1 MTISL
6 EMREDVAVFRYPS
19 EYGGM
24 VEELDDLLERR
35 DAGKL
40 SEARFVGALEDL
52 VARNPWFIDGHAH
65 LGYALYHRGKF
76 ELALEC
82 CERGFSLGTELLPA
96 DFREFIEWGYL
107 DNRPFL
113 RAAHGVVLCN
123 LRLGRAQEA
132 IAIMEKMLAWNPGDN
147 QGIRYIIGSEY
158 LRAGKEDEAKSFFE
172 TEVTHYPPY
181 RYELGLLLLRQGRHM
196 AAATSL
202 RHGFIDNGYIAEVLC
217 GNPDPLPVGVWHGS
231 NLAEP
236 ELAKEYASCYGSLWH
251 GTPDAVAF
259 STMASFPSE
268 GDVRTC
274 RHTRLERGSSL
285 GARYRTTPSNPETAE
300 GCIGT
305 DRRRIVER
313 DCGGPHGPEWP
324 YRLSLAAFVNYCR
337 RLSRWPVE
345 KKTIQETAIRA
356 RFPAE
361 APSRSDPQME
371 HLKWIL
377 TDGAPPMEEAQVCQ
391 SFECTFSQARSLRC
405 TAGSAWE
412 SIENHFG
419 HTEGNCRHCGNEA
432 YSSGVY
438 PFRCAVTAT
447 GSAVVEARVG
457 GDSKTRGKPW
467 TSGASR
473 ARCYHRTTEPSLR
486 CIGSVRPWNRPSGR

>member
-24 VEELDDLLERR
+24 IEELDDLLERR

-40 SEARFVGALEDL
+40 SEAQYVGTLEDL

-123 LRLGRAQEA
+123 LRLGRPQEA

-172 TEVTHYPPY
+172 TEATHYPPY

-217 GNPDPLPVGVWHGS
+217 GNPDPLPVGIWHGS

-251 GTPDAVAF
+251 GTLDAVAF
-259 STMASFPSE
+259 LRWLHSHPKVMSERAAILDWSEALLWEHDIERRQVILKLQRAAS
-268 GDVRTC
+268 
-274 RHTRLERGSSL
+274 ERIDDELSKEIVVD
-285 GARYRTTPSNPETAE
+285 R
-300 GCIGT
+300 T
-305 DRRRIVER
+305 DRHGRIV
-313 DCGGPHGPEWP
+313 
-324 YRLSLAAFVNYCR
+324 S
-337 RLSRWPVE
+337 
-345 KKTIQETAIRA
+345 
-356 RFPAE
+356 
-361 APSRSDPQME
+361 
-371 HLKWIL
+371 
-377 TDGAPPMEEAQVCQ
+377 
-391 SFECTFSQARSLRC
+391 
-405 TAGSAWE
+405 
-412 SIENHFG
+412 
-419 HTEGNCRHCGNEA
+419 
-432 YSSGVY
+432 
-438 PFRCAVTAT
+438 
-447 GSAVVEARVG
+447 
-457 GDSKTRGKPW
+457 PW
-467 TSGASR
+467 LHS
-473 ARCYHRTTEPSLR
+473 
-486 CIGSVRPWNRPSGR
+486 